1 MADLKYLLDTDIL
14 SELIKQPR
22 GYTAQKMALLENE
35 DSCCTNII
43 VACELRYGAL
53 KKGSPVLTNK
63 VNQLLERIE
72 VLPLKSN
79 IVEHYARLRVTLER
93 AGMPIGSNDLL
104 IAAHACAL
112 GLVLV
117 TGNVNE
123 ISRIPDLLVE
133 NWLE

>member
-1 MADLKYLLDTDIL
+1 MADLKYLFDTNIL
-14 SELIKQPR
+14 SELIKQPG

-63 VNQLLERIE
+63 VNQLLETIE
-72 VLPLKSN
+72 VLPLNSN
-79 IVEHYARLRVTLER
+79 IEEHYARLRVTLER
-93 AGMPIGSNDLL
+93 AGTPIGSNDLL

-112 GLVLV
+112 NLVLV
-117 TGNVNE
+117 TGNVKE
-123 ISRIPDLLVE
+123 FSRIPDLLVE